1 MMGDIRADSV
11 SRFLTTGDGIVKDG
25 ENSDAHETDSGI
37 HSGDDVVDKIH
48 PSDVRDG
55 RGDGKGPRVVMG
67 RGGGGEGDDEDDEVT
82 ENCKDIKEFLRRGDT
97 VVELYHLDGF
107 EGETEDNDATGR
119 KASEID
125 SLNIA
130 NLDESDVE
138 VNVSKK
144 KQSAQKLTDN
154 KRRTHRP
161 LVREETV
168 IKVFRSDSPLD
179 RADLVPKNTENFEL
193 EEVDLTERE
202 VRKKLPMN
210 GTMINKNHPV
220 QNDESDSLDSNATV
234 LSELESPKRPPQYH
248 HPTPE
253 IRLTESNSVES
264 CDSTQKEEETEA
276 VPSHAAEESPT
287 AALPGS
293 MIKKNVGK
301 SLSDGTI
308 MTDSSRMRIFQ
319 RLEPRVGHRGIP
331 CSLDV
336 HEESPEDLGDDAEGK
351 KGIIESYHAQF
362 KLEKRDSKGQL
373 RDTLAVPG
381 ERRASR
387 AAELRTKGRR
397 RESMSFVREDPP
409 SQSSVSSVE
418 DEGQHPNSQIK
429 NNVPPGK
436 EVLTGVTSLQVVTTQ
451 IPGHRAVDRTN
462 STREADPTGQIF
474 KRGHVYRGVYLP
486 TLTNSFRDHQLEVAY
501 QRYSYRQRQ
510 KSLIMVNGVD
520 LVLKIVLLVIYLV
533 NVDVIDGS
541 YAAAATIIYSLGWMM
556 VNGVLCVLSWW
567 RCFANNYLHWGAI
580 CTWIVL
586 NIQGCI
592 SQSLLHTISHRDESQ
607 DVKPSN
613 ENQVWYL
620 LFIVFVTYSMLPLP
634 LRWGILAGCI
644 TSMIHLILTFITFS
658 GTSPAILVPV
668 LSNISLYVAINFAGM
683 YTKYLTDRTQR
694 KAFLETRRA
703 MEMRCRTQRENDRQ
717 EKLLLSVLPRFVA
730 LEMIK
735 DIASEED
742 KHGEFQPSQFH
753 KIYIHRYEN
762 VSILFADIKGFTA
775 LASQCSA
782 QELVRVLNDLFARF
796 DRLALENHCLRIKLL
811 GDCYY
816 CVSGLPEARKD
827 HAQCTV
833 EMGLHM
839 IRAIKQVRQRTQV
852 DLNMRIGIH
861 SGAVL
866 CGVLGLRK
874 WQFDVWSYDVTL
886 ANHMESGGIPGR
898 VHVSKATVDCLNG
911 VYEVEPGHGATRDQ
925 YLKDHAVETYLI
937 KREEPMR
944 QRRRGPKYSRS
955 RLWSEDERNSVSH
968 TEKDRRHSTATT
980 TSNSPSHP
988 PSINC
993 PIITTTEA
1001 TPNHHP
1007 TEPNHTSATANHRPK
1022 QSHNQVG
1029 NSKKQVVPAS
1039 PGSTCDSS
1047 NSVGS
1052 PTSSSAS
1059 DTDEEDGPKNSEGT
1073 DKGSSSTSPTPSP
1086 TGPLEEDNPND
1097 WTPEIPFENL
1107 EMDWDDET
1115 FFEEEIP
1122 EDEATEVEVTQ
1133 FSNAPSNFTHEVD
1146 NLMNN
1151 NIEIESN
1158 KRMRAEHMYPITL
1171 TFKEDEM
1178 EETYHQV
1185 RADLLKSNVVC
1196 TCVIWA
1202 LIVICQSIVIQ
1213 SPTVLAETFVPSTVV
1228 LGGGLLL
1235 VMAEEYPS
1243 LPSCLR
1249 RLSTRLAR
1257 ATLGRKVFICSLI
1270 AVISI
1275 PSVLTLIL
1283 VEENCQSVNDTC
1295 YNMTRTHEGG
1305 FPQNNQNGGNRMP
1318 SSLYLTSNQYI
1329 QGSPLKAASSVRE
1342 SGNRSSTSGSVQTS
1356 LPVLGSSNTKNL
1368 TQKDQAEIDTN
1379 YYRTMFVG
1387 SESVFS
1393 NTGVLDS
1400 LTSRGA
1406 GILETKYTANLRGLQ
1421 KSVIS
1426 RREKR
1431 DSTDFREA
1439 RETSRLWP
1447 LFSVGIKENKNPISG
1462 AEVEMSQA
1470 NMLDDSERTSD
1481 IMNSRN
1487 RRHEVVENVFDKSVN
1502 DKHKVPAMLSH
1513 TIPADKS
1520 NVSISG
1526 IRERGAGER
1535 KSPRIDDLNQQ
1546 ETVMFCMYPQ
1556 YWVYTWVLC
1565 MVALASFLKLNYLA
1579 KTVVLVFMV
1588 TCYTFLIIE
1597 YDKVFCETYHG
1608 VSLTAKMLVLLVLFF
1623 FMVSYHG
1630 RLVEITSRLDFV
1642 WKQQALRE
1650 LTDMSECRQY
1660 NTQLLKNILPDHVAN
1675 YFLSEDRKGE
1685 DLFSKAY
1692 ENVGVLFASIPNFT
1706 QFYSEDVNRGMECI
1720 RLLNEIIA
1728 DFDELLD
1735 EDRFACIE
1743 KIKTIGSTY
1752 MAASG
1757 LNPTEKDAEDAHAHL
1772 CALVDFALEMKA
1784 RLEDVNT
1791 HSFNNFRLRVG
1802 ISHGPLVGG
1811 VIGAKKPVFDV
1822 WGNTVNEAS
1831 RMDSTG
1837 AIDMIQ
1843 IPKDTAQILNFRG
1856 FRLQYRGRIA
1866 VKGKGEMDT
1875 YFVVGRRASSRATFS
1890 RQPSTYNSLAA
1901 VVYGMVQARKKQT
1914 IKRSN
1919 TTVRRERPRKVS
1931 PSELSSPCPGGASGS
1946 IPLSI
1951 GSITPALSR
1960 RGKTAVSHHNLRSLY
1975 RDENRSDEAV

>member
-1 MMGDIRADSV
+1 
-11 SRFLTTGDGIVKDG
+11 
-25 ENSDAHETDSGI
+25 
-37 HSGDDVVDKIH
+37 
-48 PSDVRDG
+48 
-55 RGDGKGPRVVMG
+55 
-67 RGGGGEGDDEDDEVT
+67 
-82 ENCKDIKEFLRRGDT
+82 
-97 VVELYHLDGF
+97 
-107 EGETEDNDATGR
+107 
-119 KASEID
+119 
-125 SLNIA
+125 
-130 NLDESDVE
+130 
-138 VNVSKK
+138 
-144 KQSAQKLTDN
+144 
-154 KRRTHRP
+154 
-161 LVREETV
+161 
-168 IKVFRSDSPLD
+168 
-179 RADLVPKNTENFEL
+179 
-193 EEVDLTERE
+193 
-202 VRKKLPMN
+202 
-210 GTMINKNHPV
+210 
-220 QNDESDSLDSNATV
+220 
-234 LSELESPKRPPQYH
+234 
-248 HPTPE
+248 
-253 IRLTESNSVES
+253 
-264 CDSTQKEEETEA
+264 
-276 VPSHAAEESPT
+276 
-287 AALPGS
+287 
-293 MIKKNVGK
+293 
-301 SLSDGTI
+301 
-308 MTDSSRMRIFQ
+308 
-319 RLEPRVGHRGIP
+319 
-331 CSLDV
+331 
-336 HEESPEDLGDDAEGK
+336 
-351 KGIIESYHAQF
+351 
-362 KLEKRDSKGQL
+362 
-373 RDTLAVPG
+373 
-381 ERRASR
+381 
-387 AAELRTKGRR
+387 
-397 RESMSFVREDPP
+397 
-409 SQSSVSSVE
+409 
-418 DEGQHPNSQIK
+418 
-429 NNVPPGK
+429 
-436 EVLTGVTSLQVVTTQ
+436 
-451 IPGHRAVDRTN
+451 
-462 STREADPTGQIF
+462 
-474 KRGHVYRGVYLP
+474 
-486 TLTNSFRDHQLEVAY
+486 
-501 QRYSYRQRQ
+501 
-510 KSLIMVNGVD
+510 
-520 LVLKIVLLVIYLV
+520 
-533 NVDVIDGS
+533 
-541 YAAAATIIYSLGWMM
+541 
-556 VNGVLCVLSWW
+556 
-567 RCFANNYLHWGAI
+567 
-580 CTWIVL
+580 
-586 NIQGCI
+586 
-592 SQSLLHTISHRDESQ
+592 
-607 DVKPSN
+607 
-613 ENQVWYL
+613 
-620 LFIVFVTYSMLPLP
+620 
-634 LRWGILAGCI
+634 
-644 TSMIHLILTFITFS
+644 
-658 GTSPAILVPV
+658 
-668 LSNISLYVAINFAGM
+668 
-683 YTKYLTDRTQR
+683 
-694 KAFLETRRA
+694 
-703 MEMRCRTQRENDRQ
+703 
-717 EKLLLSVLPRFVA
+717 
-730 LEMIK
+730 MIK

-816 CVSGLPEARKD
+816 CVSGLPEARRD

-898 VHVSKATVDCLNG
+898 VHISKATVDCLNG

-937 KREEPMR
+937 KRDEPMR
-944 QRRRGPKYSRS
+944 QRRRGPKFSRA

-968 TEKDRRHSTATT
+968 TEKDRNHSTATT
-980 TSNSPSHP
+980 ASNSPSHP

-1007 TEPNHTSATANHRPK
+1007 LEPNHTSSANHKPI
-1022 QSHNQVG
+1022 QTHNQVG
-1029 NSKKQVVPAS
+1029 SSNKQVVPAS
-1039 PGSTCDSS
+1039 PSSICDST

-1052 PTSSSAS
+1052 PTSSSSSSSSSPS
-1059 DTDEEDGPKNSEGT
+1059 DSDEEGEPKNSEGT
-1073 DKGSSSTSPTPSP
+1073 DKGSSTTSPTPSP
-1086 TGPLEEDNPND
+1086 TGALEEDNPND
-1097 WTPEIPFENL
+1097 WTPEIPFENLRYYALLWSSAASYSVTLRRKNLPARAVL

-1171 TFKEDEM
+1171 TFKEVEM

-1213 SPTVLAETFVPSTVV
+1213 SATVLTETFVPSTVV

-1275 PSVLTLIL
+1275 PSILTLIL
-1283 VEENCQSVNDTC
+1283 VEENCLSVSDVCSN
-1295 YNMTRTHEGG
+1295 RTKAHETV
-1305 FPQNNQNGGNRMP
+1305 FTEHNQVRGSRMP
-1318 SSLYLTSNQYI
+1318 SSLYLTSSHHTQA
-1329 QGSPLKAASSVRE
+1329 SLLKASSAGG
-1342 SGNRSSTSGSVQTS
+1342 SGLTS
-1356 LPVLGSSNTKNL
+1356 LPVWDSSNTKNV
-1368 TQKDQAEIDTN
+1368 TQKDQGYIDED
-1379 YYRTMFVG
+1379 YHRTMIVG
-1387 SESVFS
+1387 SESAYTNS
-1393 NTGVLDS
+1393 GDLDS
-1400 LTSRGA
+1400 FTSRSVGGVETNPA
-1406 GILETKYTANLRGLQ
+1406 VNSKELLKSSISSRIKRNGI
-1421 KSVIS
+1421 
-1426 RREKR
+1426 
-1431 DSTDFREA
+1431 DFREA
-1439 RETSRLWP
+1439 RQNSRLWP
-1447 LFSVGIKENKNPISG
+1447 VLSLGLKDKKSTLLG
-1462 AEVEMSQA
+1462 AKTELLKA
-1470 NMLDDSERTSD
+1470 NMLDFGRTSG
-1481 IMNSRN
+1481 IINTRN
-1487 RRHEVVENVFDKSVN
+1487 RRHEEGNMFDISVN
-1502 DKHKVPAMLSH
+1502 DRHKVPAMISH
-1513 TIPADKS
+1513 TVPTGKM
-1520 NVSISG
+1520 NVSKSESW
-1526 IRERGAGER
+1526 REKSEGASEV
-1535 KSPRIDDLNQQ
+1535 
-1546 ETVMFCMYPQ
+1546 ETVMFCVYPQ

-1588 TCYTFLIIE
+1588 TCYTILIIE
-1597 YDKVFCETYHG
+1597 YDKIFCESYHG

-1757 LNPTEKDAEDAHAHL
+1757 LNPTEKDVEDAHAHL

-1837 AIDMIQ
+1837 SIDMIQ
-1843 IPKDTAQILNFRG
+1843 IPKETAQILNFRG

-1960 RGKTAVSHHNLRSLY
+1960 KGKTAVSHHNLRSLY
-1975 RDENRSDEAV
+1975 KDENRSDEAV

>member
-968 TEKDRRHSTATT
+968 
-980 TSNSPSHP
+980 
-988 PSINC
+988 
-993 PIITTTEA
+993 
-1001 TPNHHP
+1001 
-1007 TEPNHTSATANHRPK
+1007 
-1022 QSHNQVG
+1022 
-1029 NSKKQVVPAS
+1029 
-1039 PGSTCDSS
+1039 
-1047 NSVGS
+1047 
-1052 PTSSSAS
+1052 
-1059 DTDEEDGPKNSEGT
+1059 
-1073 DKGSSSTSPTPSP
+1073 
-1086 TGPLEEDNPND
+1086 
-1097 WTPEIPFENL
+1097 L